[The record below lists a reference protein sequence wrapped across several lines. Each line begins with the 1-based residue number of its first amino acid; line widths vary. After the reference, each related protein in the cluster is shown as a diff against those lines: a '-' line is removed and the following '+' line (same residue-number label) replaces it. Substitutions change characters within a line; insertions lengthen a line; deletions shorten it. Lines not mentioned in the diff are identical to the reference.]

1 MNYYKNYTKEYIYY
15 MGAIQNS
22 ITAALGAITGAA
34 VAGKH
39 MKDIK
44 AKEEEQ
50 GLLAKEQYHEA
61 AADIKGL
68 QEQLSSKKNE
78 WGEAEGDLAILN
90 AKRTGGKGNTKA
102 ALDEKKKAKMSEID
116 AAKRAFEELSDRI
129 EAKKAMK
136 QRAEIMMSK
145 ANKWGGIK

>member
-1 MNYYKNYTKEYIYY
+1 
-15 MGAIQNS
+15 MGAINS
-22 ITAALGAITGAA
+22 AFNQAAGA
-34 VAGKH
+34 VAGAAALVK
-39 MKDIK
+39 
-44 AKEEEQ
+44 
-50 GLLAKEQYHEA
+50 GAKEQDMSQALLGKEQSKEA
-61 AADIKGL
+61 DADIKNL
-68 QEQLSSKKNE
+68 QNQLSESKNK

>member
-1 MNYYKNYTKEYIYY
+1 MS
-15 MGAIQNS
+15 Q
-22 ITAALGAITGAA
+22 AL
-34 VAGKH
+34 
-39 MKDIK
+39 
-44 AKEEEQ
+44 
-50 GLLAKEQYHEA
+50 LCKEQYYEA
-61 AADIKGL
+61 AADIKEL
-68 QEQLSSKKNE
+68 QEQLSGKKNE
-78 WGEAEGDLAILN
+78 WGNAESDLAILN

>member
-1 MNYYKNYTKEYIYY
+1 
-15 MGAIQNS
+15 MGAINS
-22 ITAALGAITGAA
+22 AFNQAAGA
-34 VAGKH
+34 VAGAAALVK
-39 MKDIK
+39 
-44 AKEEEQ
+44 
-50 GLLAKEQYHEA
+50 GAKEQDMSQALLGKEQSKEA
-61 AADIKGL
+61 DADIKNL
-68 QEQLSSKKNE
+68 QNQLSETKNK

>member
-1 MNYYKNYTKEYIYY
+1 
-15 MGAIQNS
+15 MGAINQAFNQ
-22 ITAALGAITGAA
+22 AAGSVAAAATLIKGKKEQDMSQALLG
-34 VAGKH
+34 
-39 MKDIK
+39 
-44 AKEEEQ
+44 
-50 GLLAKEQYHEA
+50 KEQYSEA
-61 AADIKGL
+61 EADIKNL
-68 QEQLSSKKNE
+68 QNALTGEKNK

-102 ALDEKKKAKMSEID
+102 ALDEKKKAKMTEID

-145 ANKWGGIK
+145 ANKWGGIR

>member
-1 MNYYKNYTKEYIYY
+1 
-15 MGAIQNS
+15 MGAINS
-22 ITAALGAITGAA
+22 AFNQAAGSVAAAAA
-34 VAGKH
+34 V
-39 MKDIK
+39 IK
-44 AKEEEQ
+44 
-50 GLLAKEQYHEA
+50 GAKEQDMSQALLGKEQYNEA
-61 AADIKGL
+61 NASIKDL
-68 QEQLSSKKNE
+68 QEQLTNKKNE

>member
-1 MNYYKNYTKEYIYY
+1 
-15 MGAIQNS
+15 MGAINS
-22 ITAALGAITGAA
+22 AFNQAAGA
-34 VAGKH
+34 VAGAAAL
-39 MKDIK
+39 IK
-44 AKEEEQ
+44 
-50 GLLAKEQYHEA
+50 GAKEQDMSQALLGKEQYKEA
-61 AADIKGL
+61 EAELKNL
-68 QEQLSSKKNE
+68 QPQLSEAKNK

>member
-1 MNYYKNYTKEYIYY
+1 
-15 MGAIQNS
+15 MGAINS
-22 ITAALGAITGAA
+22 AFNQAAGA
-34 VAGKH
+34 VAGAAAL
-39 MKDIK
+39 IK
-44 AKEEEQ
+44 
-50 GLLAKEQYHEA
+50 GAKEQDMSQALLGKEQSKEA
-61 AADIKGL
+61 EADIKNL
-68 QEQLSSKKNE
+68 QNQLSESKNK

-102 ALDEKKKAKMSEID
+102 ALEDKKKAKMTEID

-145 ANKWGGIK
+145 ANKWGGIR